1 MTAQIPKGFAD
12 PQTMPTPALET
23 AIIAAR
29 VHSDTDPGAA
39 TWADLAARELEL
51 RIETGGMGLVP

>member
-1 MTAQIPKGFAD
+1 MNQIPQGFTD
-12 PQTMPTPALET
+12 PRTMTTNELET

-39 TWADLAARELEL
+39 AWADLAATELQTRLE
-51 RIETGGMGLVP
+51 VQS